1 MRPTTSFRS
10 ITTPRE
16 DPMPK
21 IGRAAAALAV
31 TLILVAC
38 TSGSPSVAPSSP
50 TAAPSVAASI
60 AATPSPVASAAATAK
75 PATPAPST
83 AASPAAGPTIFTSP
97 IYRYSLTVPAGW
109 TVIPATAAWDGTGA
123 PFHDVPEADQFIAP
137 GGESAWF
144 FGAPTTK
151 DLAGRVKESIAANAA
166 AHGNTCPAVPEIND
180 PIKIGSEPGRLLGY
194 NCGILINNGLSVHK
208 GVAYLFGFRDTS
220 VHAATDPADRA
231 AFLALLA
238 SVQYPK

>member
-1 MRPTTSFRS
+1 MS
-10 ITTPRE
+10 
-16 DPMPK
+16 K
-21 IGRAAAALAV
+21 IGRAATSLAAMLV
-31 TLILVAC
+31 LVAC
-38 TSGSPSVAPSSP
+38 TSASPAAPSSAP
-50 TAAPSVAASI
+50 AVTAAPSIAVTASPVASVI
-60 AATPSPVASAAATAK
+60 AATPA

-83 AASPAAGPTIFTSP
+83 AASPAAGPTSFTSP
-97 IYRYSLTVPAGW
+97 IYGYSLTVPAGW
-109 TVIPATAAWDGTGA
+109 KVIPATAAWDGTGA

-208 GVAYLFGFRDTS
+208 GVAYQFGFRDTS
-220 VHAATDPADRA
+220 IHAATYPPDRA
-231 AFLALLA
+231 VFLALLA
-238 SVQYPK
+238 SVKYPA

>member
-1 MRPTTSFRS
+1 MS
-10 ITTPRE
+10 
-16 DPMPK
+16 K
-21 IGRAAAALAV
+21 IGRAATLLAA
-31 TLILVAC
+31 TLVLVAC
-38 TSGSPSVAPSSP
+38 SAASPAGSPSAPAV
-50 TAAPSVAASI
+50 TAAPSIVV
-60 AATPSPVASAAATAK
+60 TRSPVASVVAATPV

-83 AASPAAGPTIFTSP
+83 AASPAAGPISFTSP
-97 IYRYSLTVPAGW
+97 IYGYSLTVPAGW
-109 TVIPATAAWDGTGA
+109 TVIAASAAWDGTGA

-151 DLAGRVKESIAANAA
+151 DLTGRVKESIAANAA

-194 NCGILINNGLSVHK
+194 DCGILINNGLSVHK

-238 SVQYPK
+238 TVKYPG